1 MNGHSKFIAEIG
13 VNHEGNIET
22 ALKMIQQT
30 AAAGCWG
37 VKFQAYTAS
46 GLSSKNAASYWD
58 TSKEGETSQYELF
71 KKHELYS
78 FEIFEALRNEA
89 KKCNLQFGL
98 SIFDLELMESLSPLC
113 DFIKIASADITFHK
127 LINAASKLNVP
138 LFISTGA
145 AYVDEIQ
152 MAISAID
159 ESFNSELCLMHC
171 SLSYPSDIFELNMA
185 WVNII
190 RSLADKKI
198 QLGYSDHVPPGEDTH
213 FVIARALGV
222 EYFEKH
228 FTDDKTK
235 AGNDHYHSGDLQDFA
250 DLIDKCKRV
259 DQILGVGG
267 IRSHSEFPARDGARR
282 SLYFSRNKNA
292 GDLIADGDL
301 VALRPSSGGIA
312 PFLECDLIGRKL
324 SVDVMNG
331 AQVKREFFN

>member
-1 MNGHSKFIAEIG
+1 MSGHSKFIAEIG
-13 VNHEGNIET
+13 VNHEGSIET
-22 ALKMIQQT
+22 ALKMIRQT
-30 AAAGCWG
+30 ASAGCWG

-46 GLSSKNAASYWD
+46 GLSSINAASYWD

-78 FEIFEALRNEA
+78 FEIFEVLRNEA

-98 SIFDLELMESLSPLC
+98 SIFDLELMKSLSPLC

-127 LINAASKLNVP
+127 LINEASKLNVP

-159 ESFNSELCLMHC
+159 EGFKSDLCLMHC
-171 SLSYPSDIFELNMA
+171 SLAYPSDIFELNMA

-198 QLGYSDHVPPGEDTH
+198 QLGYSDHVPPGQDTH

-228 FTDDKTK
+228 FTDDKSKT
-235 AGNDHYHSGDLQDFA
+235 GNDHYHSGDLQDFA
-250 DLIDKCKRV
+250 GLIDKCKKV
-259 DQILGVGG
+259 DRILGVGG
-267 IRSHSEFPARDGARR
+267 IRSNSEFPARDGARR
-282 SLYFSRNKNA
+282 SLYFAKNKSA
-292 GDLIADGDL
+292 GDFITNGDL
-301 VALRPSSGGIA
+301 VALRPCSGGIA
-312 PFLECDLIGRKL
+312 PFMENDLIGRKL
-324 SVDVMNG
+324 SVDVTSG
-331 AQVKREFFN
+331 EQVRKEFFH